1 MSKMFETLGPLG
13 LKWCFS
19 KITDPKIIIFELKK
33 QKKKKDGEINPKKKK
48 VPTKNL
54 QAEFFSKLN
63 RIKRKKVE
71 RYKYWSSSKLLKLFL
86 FEFKLKCGVFQ

>member
-48 VPTKNL
+48 GTYQKS
-54 QAEFFSKLN
+54 ASG
-63 RIKRKKVE
+63 I
-71 RYKYWSSSKLLKLFL
+71 LFKI
-86 FEFKLKCGVFQ
+86 E